1 MVCVWCSLGV
11 TIYVLLTYV
20 HGVTSCILTRYH
32 IFSLA
37 LGLDQMIWSW
47 LVFVSLTKIMKQEH
61 GRNEEKSEKAWNKI
75 MAIMSQSYLAMKIVQ
90 ACILS
95 LKAQWG
101 HASKYPWFLVF
112 LVSTKSLLNQF
123 GFFDVMLHTCP
134 AQLNRSIRNRFWQC
148 WGWSNHSWCRGST
161 ATTTTTTTATT
172 TTTSSSAKLAP
183 GPARHEL
190 THLRTLILGEL
201 GLPTMQDHGTA
212 LLLLNGCGYCL
223 DMIVTIFLIDITSS
237 FCIIQSLLVSLD
249 FVHNLSQPSKLKF
262 VGANLR
268 VVLENF
274 EHWVFP
280 GANTDSPLVFCWK
293 TERLCWWTDS

>member
-1 MVCVWCSLGV
+1 
-11 TIYVLLTYV
+11 
-20 HGVTSCILTRYH
+20 
-32 IFSLA
+32 
-37 LGLDQMIWSW
+37 
-47 LVFVSLTKIMKQEH
+47 MKQEH

-101 HASKYPWFLVF
+101 HPSKYHWFLVF

-172 TTTSSSAKLAP
+172 TTTSSSAKTGPRACSTWIDSPANSYPWWAWLAHHARP
-183 GPARHEL
+183 WNCPASSQWLWLLSWHDSNHLSDRH
-190 THLRTLILGEL
+190 HL
-201 GLPTMQDHGTA
+201 
-212 LLLLNGCGYCL
+212 
-223 DMIVTIFLIDITSS
+223 VFL
-237 FCIIQSLLVSLD
+237 
-249 FVHNLSQPSKLKF
+249 HHSKLA
-262 VGANLR
+262 G
-268 VVLENF
+268 
-274 EHWVFP
+274 FP
-280 GANTDSPLVFCWK
+280 GFCPQPK
-293 TERLCWWTDS
+293 PTQ